1 MPDDLWMEKPSV
13 GDELLMVRSR
23 TRYVD
28 GRRTAEPE
36 VSRVTVTKV
45 AKYRFSIRRED
56 GWGQEFDVRTGQA
69 WGSER
74 STRAR
79 LYTEEGWKAHLREQ
93 EADQYLRESGVLPF
107 HFRGSFLKATDGR
120 LLELANLLREFEG
133 LEPIT

>member
-1 MPDDLWMEKPSV
+1 MSELERPVV
-13 GDELLMVRSR
+13 GDELLMVRAR
-23 TRYVD
+23 NRYVD
-28 GRRTAEPE
+28 GSRIAENE

-45 AKYRFSIRRED
+45 AKYRFSIRREN

-69 WGSER
+69 WGRQR
-74 STRAR
+74 STGAR
-79 LYTEEGWKAHLREQ
+79 LYTEEGWKAHLRERA
-93 EADQYLRESGVLPF
+93 ADDYLREAGVHPF